1 MIDKI
6 RRYFVIFVP
15 IILGSIVGL
24 IVDTTSYSMVNKPSV
39 SPPGVVFPIVWG
51 ILYLI
56 MGYSYYKSNRDDGTK
71 KVYYAQLIVNLL
83 WSFWFFSFK
92 LYLFSSL
99 WILLLIVLVI
109 DMIVRFY
116 QDKKVLGYINLPY
129 LVWLIFAFYLSISV
143 YLLN

>member
-1 MIDKI
+1 M
-6 RRYFVIFVP
+6 IFVP

>member
-6 RRYFVIFVP
+6 KKYFVIFVP

-39 SPPGVVFPIVWG
+39 SPPGVVFPIVWS

-109 DMIVRFY
+109 DTIVRFY
-116 QDKKVLGYINLPY
+116 QDKKILGYINLPY

>member
-1 MIDKI
+1 MINKI
-6 RRYFVIFVP
+6 GRYFVIFVP
-15 IILGSIVGL
+15 IILGSIVGVV
-24 IVDTTSYSMVNKPSV
+24 VDTTSYSVINKPSV
-39 SPPGVVFPIVWG
+39 SPPGVVFPIVWS

-56 MGYSYYKSNRDDGTK
+56 MGYSYYKSNRDYGTK
-71 KVYYAQLIVNLL
+71 KVYYGQLIMNLL
-83 WSFWFFSFK
+83 WPFLFFSFR

-116 QDKKVLGYINLPY
+116 QNKKVLGYINLPY

>member
-1 MIDKI
+1 M
-6 RRYFVIFVP
+6 IFVP

-83 WSFWFFSFK
+83 WSFWFFSFR

>member
-6 RRYFVIFVP
+6 KKYFVIFVP

-39 SPPGVVFPIVWG
+39 SPPGVVFPIVWS

-116 QDKKVLGYINLPY
+116 QDKKILGYINLPY

>member
-39 SPPGVVFPIVWG
+39 SPPGVVFPIVWS

-56 MGYSYYKSNRDDGTK
+56 MGYSYYKSNRDCGTK
-71 KVYYAQLIVNLL
+71 KVYYGQLIVNLL
-83 WSFWFFSFK
+83 WPFLFFSFR

-109 DMIVRFY
+109 DMIVKFY